1 MLRDDI
7 FLLELFG
14 HNFDQAFDCFHHQTD
29 FKRVGNS
36 GPDELSIGFGWG
48 VHVDLDLADA
58 LGLHVARS
66 VDDGIERVVVAIK
79 SSVIT
84 DGSVDSAG
92 DVGGRGVMLP

>member
-1 MLRDDI
+1 MVTTLTR
-7 FLLELFG
+7 LLIVFITEPISNVLVIPV
-14 HNFDQAFDCFHHQTD
+14 QT
-29 FKRVGNS
+29 S
-36 GPDELSIGFGWG
+36 SPS
-48 VHVDLDLADA
+48 VHVDLDLADE

-92 DVGGRGVMLP
+92 DVGGRGVMLQ